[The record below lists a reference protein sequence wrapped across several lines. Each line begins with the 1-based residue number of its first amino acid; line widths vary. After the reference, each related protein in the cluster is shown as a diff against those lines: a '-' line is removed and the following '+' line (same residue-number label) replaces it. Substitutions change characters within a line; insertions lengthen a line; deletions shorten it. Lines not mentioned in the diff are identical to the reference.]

1 MVKLGLGHL
10 DLNMVEQTIVYS
22 FDSGLS
28 NDGSENDASNSDT
41 NDTEEVNV
49 IEYNYVGDHE
59 LLEEL

>member
-10 DLNMVEQTIVYS
+10 DLNMVEQTTIYS

-28 NDGSENDASNSDT
+28 NDGSEDDASNSDT

-49 IEYNYVGDHE
+49 IEYDYVGDHE